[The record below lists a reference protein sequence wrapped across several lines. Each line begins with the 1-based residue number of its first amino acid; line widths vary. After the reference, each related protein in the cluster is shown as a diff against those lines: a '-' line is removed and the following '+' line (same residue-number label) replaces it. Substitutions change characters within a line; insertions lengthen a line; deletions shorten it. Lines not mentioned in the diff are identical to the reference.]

1 MSVELVPSLPSHIG
15 RLARDM
21 RDIDRIECLAMGH
34 EPKAAL
40 RSARRRSLWSLTVL
54 ADGAPI
60 AMLGLAALS
69 LVEGVGSPW
78 FLGTDAVYKQARSFL
93 VKGSAVIAH
102 MRQTTPNLVNLVS
115 VDNEPAIR
123 LLQCWGF
130 TVGGECE
137 VHGGVAFLP
146 FRMSDDAA

>member
-34 EPKAAL
+34 EPKVAL

-60 AMLGLAALS
+60 AMLGLVAMN
-69 LVEGVGSPW
+69 LVEGVGLPW
-78 FLGTDAVYKQARSFL
+78 FLATDAAYKQGRSFL
-93 VKGSAVIAH
+93 VEGSAVIAL
-102 MRQTTPNLVNLVS
+102 MRQTTPTLINLVS
-115 VDNEPAIR
+115 ADNDRAIR
-123 LLQCWGF
+123 TLKRWGF
-130 TVGGECE
+130 AIGDERE

-146 FRMSDDAA
+146 FRMPDHV

>member
-60 AMLGLAALS
+60 AMLGLVAMN
-69 LVEGVGSPW
+69 LVEGVGLPW
-78 FLGTDAVYKQARSFL
+78 FLATDAAYKQGRSFL
-93 VKGSAVIAH
+93 VEGSAVIAL
-102 MRQTTPNLVNLVS
+102 MRQSTPTLINLVS
-115 VDNEPAIR
+115 ADNSRAIR
-123 LLQCWGF
+123 TLKRWGF
-130 TVGGECE
+130 SIGDVRE
-137 VHGGVAFLP
+137 VHGGVPFLP
-146 FRMSDDAA
+146 FRMSDHV

>member
-60 AMLGLAALS
+60 AMLGLVAMN
-69 LVEGVGSPW
+69 LVEGVGLPW
-78 FLGTDAVYKQARSFL
+78 FLATDAAYKQGRSFL
-93 VKGSAVIAH
+93 VEGPAVIAL
-102 MRQTTPNLVNLVS
+102 MRQSTPTLINLVS
-115 VDNEPAIR
+115 AENSRAIR
-123 LLQCWGF
+123 TLKRWGF
-130 TVGGECE
+130 SIGDTREM
-137 VHGGVAFLP
+137 HGGVAFLP
-146 FRMSDDAA
+146 FRISDHV